1 MSVLSTVTPK
11 PHDGTRWRGTL
22 PTETIAHVR
31 PFFAEIGLTR
41 VANLTGLDRIGIPVW
56 QAVRPASR
64 GLSVSQGKGV
74 DDDFARAS
82 AVMESIEQH
91 HAEFTSLAVRLE
103 SYAHLARRGA
113 VVDPDLVARSGAS
126 TFTPTRLLPW
136 VEATDLATDER
147 VWVPY
152 ESVHANTMLPRMPG
166 SGAFACTTN
175 GLASGNTVAEAV
187 LHGLCEVI
195 ERDAHALWNVGEE
208 WSSATTRVD
217 LASVFHPTAVALL
230 DRYDAAGIDVALWD
244 MTSDLDLATYR
255 CVITDRQA
263 DAELNPVPA
272 SYGAGT
278 HPDPAISLTRALTEA
293 AQSRLTA
300 IAGTRDDLTR
310 AQYDL
315 ISAAAAV
322 TLHREIA
329 TREERPVD
337 AGARLSRST
346 DTVEDDVGVVLDQL
360 RAAGLPQ
367 ALFVDLS
374 RPGWPVSVVR
384 VIVPGLEG
392 ASTSESYRPG
402 PRAAAHHRRL
412 HEQLAGSPGAGP

>member
-1 MSVLSTVTPK
+1 MSVLATTTPK

-22 PTETIAHVR
+22 PADTIAHVR
-31 PFFAEIGLTR
+31 PFFDEIGLTR

-56 QAVRPASR
+56 QAVRPAAR

-74 DDDFARAS
+74 DHDFARAS

-91 HAEFTSLAVRLE
+91 HAEFTTLPVRLE
-103 SYAHLARRGA
+103 AYAELVRTSR
-113 VVDPDLVARSGAS
+113 VIDPALVPRSGES

-136 VEATDLATDER
+136 VEAIDIATDES

-175 GLASGNTVAEAV
+175 GLASGNTLVEAI

-195 ERDAHALWNVGEE
+195 ERDAHALWNLGGEPT
-208 WSSATTRVD
+208 SIATRVD
-217 LASVFHPTAVALL
+217 LTTVEAGAARDLL

-255 CVITDRQA
+255 CIITDREA
-263 DAELNPVPA
+263 HAEYNPVPA

-278 HPDPAISLTRALTEA
+278 HLDPAIALARALTEA

-315 ISAAAAV
+315 IRSARAV
-322 TLHREIA
+322 TIHRDIA
-329 TREERPVD
+329 TRDDRPVD
-337 AGARLSRST
+337 ARVRTSRAT
-346 DTVEDDVGVVLDQL
+346 ETVENDLRVVLDRL
-360 RAAGLPQ
+360 SGAGLDQ

-374 RPGWPVSVVR
+374 RASWPVNVVR

-392 ASTSESYRPG
+392 VSTSDAYRPG
-402 PRAAAHHRRL
+402 PRAIAHH
-412 HEQLAGSPGAGP
+412 AKASS